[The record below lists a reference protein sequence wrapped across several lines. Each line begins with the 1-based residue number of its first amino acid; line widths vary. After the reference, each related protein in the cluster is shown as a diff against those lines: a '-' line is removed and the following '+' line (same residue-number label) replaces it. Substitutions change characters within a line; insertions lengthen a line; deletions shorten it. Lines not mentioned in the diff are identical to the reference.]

1 MKNEI
6 DLLRAKINKLQ
17 EKHKAEIV
25 FTEEQRNL
33 LNERI
38 ANEEMEIQQRI
49 NVIKHLESIAVD
61 EGVVSNNNR

>member
-38 ANEEMEIQQRI
+38 ANEGMEIQQRI